1 MLIIFI
7 VLLFADTPVQ
17 YILKLG
23 NIESTKCNYLPD
35 CYENQSLYW

>member
-17 YILKLG
+17 YVLKLS
-23 NIESTKCNYLPD
+23 NIEKY
-35 CYENQSLYW
+35 QV

>member
-7 VLLFADTPVQ
+7 VLLFADTPAQ

-23 NIESTKCNYLPD
+23 SIEKY
-35 CYENQSLYW
+35 QV